1 MHFHSEKIEK
11 KRETEMDADEKYIML
26 LDKIQGVTDAIN
38 KQLMQHETR
47 ITLLESKKNDD
58 WKSQLLMLLAKCVV
72 IGGVT
77 IASLSGAG
85 GILA

>member
-1 MHFHSEKIEK
+1 
-11 KRETEMDADEKYIML
+11 ML

-58 WKSQLLMLLAKCVV
+58 WKSQLLMLLAKCIV

-77 IASLSGAG
+77 IASLCGAG
-85 GILA
+85 GLLTQIVGK

>member
-1 MHFHSEKIEK
+1 
-11 KRETEMDADEKYIML
+11 MDVDEKYMRL
-26 LDKIQGVTDAIN
+26 LDKIQAVTDAIN

-47 ITLLESKKNDD
+47 ITLLEVKKNED
-58 WKSQLLMLLAKCVV
+58 WKAQLLMLLAKCIV